1 VDEVI
6 RGSEDIEVHVIGPG
20 TGSTETT
27 PPRQGPG
34 APPPDPAALGR
45 AVLVV
50 ASALG
55 LALLLRR
62 AMSLPDLEMIFLL
75 AVMVSATWLGRRPAI
90 LTAALGVACY
100 DFFFVPPLYTFSVQ
114 DRRYFLT
121 FGMMFIIG
129 LVVSSLAARLRRQE
143 QDAVAREE
151 KTATLYALLRELT
164 SASEPRTIAAISAR
178 HVRDVF
184 GAQNIVLGATEG
196 GELEALGSA
205 PEGLTPGEKEGSVAR
220 WCHEHGAWAGSGTD
234 TLPGAPVLC
243 VPLVAGS
250 MRIGVMAVF
259 PATGHL
265 VRIEERSFL
274 DVFCRQVAA
283 ALARVR
289 LAEEARSAALR
300 ARSEELRSTLL
311 SAVSHDLRTPLASI
325 TGSATVLRDDPG
337 VDERTRTELLDAV
350 VEQAARL
357 ERLVGNLLDMT
368 RLDSGG
374 SPPKREWV
382 PLDEVI
388 GSVLARPELRMD
400 ERPVTV
406 EIGPEVPLL
415 HVDPVLLGQVLVN
428 ILENVNKYT
437 PARSPVEIEARRG
450 EAQVWIEVRDRGPG
464 LPPGSELQVFE
475 KFFRAAPVGGSGAG
489 LGLAICKGMVEAHG
503 GQISAVN
510 RSTGGAAFRIVLP
523 CDGSPP
529 SIEGDPP

>member
-1 VDEVI
+1 
-6 RGSEDIEVHVIGPG
+6 
-20 TGSTETT
+20 
-27 PPRQGPG
+27 
-34 APPPDPAALGR
+34 
-45 AVLVV
+45 
-50 ASALG
+50 
-55 LALLLRR
+55 
-62 AMSLPDLEMIFLL
+62 MSLPDLEMIFLL
-75 AVMVSATWLGRRPAI
+75 AVMVSATWLGRLPAI
-90 LTAALGVACY
+90 FTAALGVACY
-100 DFFFVPPLYTFSVQ
+100 DFFFVPPLYTFSVH

-121 FGMMFIIG
+121 FAMMFAIG

-143 QDAVAREE
+143 QDAIAREE

-164 SASEPRTIAAISAR
+164 SAAEPRQIAAISAR
-178 HVRDVF
+178 HALQIF
-184 GAQNIVLGATEG
+184 EAQTIVLGATGG

-205 PEGLTPGEKEGSVAR
+205 PEGLVLGEKEGSVAR
-220 WCHEHGAWAGSGTD
+220 WCHEQGAWAGRGTD

-243 VPLVAGS
+243 VPLLAGAI
-250 MRIGVMAVF
+250 RVGVMAVF
-259 PATGHL
+259 PAARAL
-265 VRIEERSFL
+265 RVDERAFL
-274 DVFCRQVAA
+274 DIFCRQVAA
-283 ALARVR
+283 ALSRVQ
-289 LAEEARSAALR
+289 LAEEARAAALR
-300 ARSEELRSTLL
+300 ARAEELRSTLL

-337 VDERTRTELLDAV
+337 VDERTRGELLEAV

-357 ERLVGNLLDMT
+357 ERLVSNLLDMT

-382 PLDEVI
+382 PLEEVI
-388 GSVLARPELRMD
+388 GSVLVRPELRME

-437 PARSPVEIEARRG
+437 PARSPVEIEAQRG

-475 KFFRAAPVGGSGAG
+475 KFFRAAQAGGSGAG
-489 LGLAICKGMVEAHG
+489 LGLAICKGMIEAHG
-503 GQISAVN
+503 GRISAAN

-529 SIEGDPP
+529 PIEGDPP